1 MGAIDKCT
9 DALNRRIDATN
20 VLLEG
25 RWVGKSLLP
34 FVSVALPG
42 SQTKKLTQKKYSS
55 QTFLHPWFG
64 EKLLEINIDTR
75 YL

>member
-42 SQTKKLTQKKYSS
+42 SQTKKLTQKKVQQSN
-55 QTFLHPWFG
+55 FPAPMVWG
-64 EKLLEINIDTR
+64 KIA
-75 YL
+75 